1 MLLLQRAT
9 FSLACVAALVV
20 IVFAVTIPLD
30 LRGQA
35 LFGLTTIVVTLALNI
50 RKSRR
55 ITIALGLLSMAVTTR
70 YLYWRTTETLH
81 FRSPVEAAFGLGL
94 YLAELYAWAIL
105 ILGYVQTVWPLERP
119 VRPLAGESDTWPTVD
134 VFIPTY
140 NESLQIVQDTV
151 LAALSM
157 DYPRD
162 RFRVYVLDD
171 GRRPEFKAFAEAA
184 GALYITRTDNKHA
197 KAGNLNN
204 ALGETDGELVC
215 IFDADHIPTRAF
227 LQVTVG
233 WFQADPRLALLQT
246 PHHFYSPDPVQRN
259 LRTVKD
265 VPDEGALFYGV
276 VQPGNDF
283 WNAAFFCGSCAVI
296 RREALKE
303 TKGFAGETVTEDAH
317 TALKLQ
323 RRGWNSAYLDIRLAS
338 GLATERLALHIGQ
351 RARWA
356 RGMIQIFRVDN
367 PLFGPGLS
375 LAQRLC
381 YLNAM
386 LHFFFP
392 LPRIVFLTSPL
403 AFLLFG
409 QNIIFASAPM
419 IAAFAVPH
427 LVQSIATSN
436 RIQGQDRRAFWGEV
450 YESLLAFHLVVPT
463 IATLLNPKRGKF
475 NVTDKGGLLDKGYF
489 DAGLMWPHMAVVGL
503 LVLGLAAGV
512 AKLLV
517 GGFGVDLSTLLL
529 NASWTLFSLLILS
542 TALAVG
548 RETRQMRAY
557 VRVGARLPVILKF
570 GDGREVRAVTDEIS
584 MGGFAVSKVGPV
596 NTNQSIDVQLLCGAQ
611 WTAFPARIASA
622 TDETL
627 RIQFK
632 PMPIARHRELVV
644 AVMGRADA
652 WQPHGAPPSANPVAS
667 LIDLMR
673 ASASLIFWWSVKQP
687 EPYAQRPVVPSDE
700 GGKLTSVACALL
712 TGLALFAAPPP
723 ARAQPQAPAQIPV
736 QVPAVEAAPL
746 AGGVRE
752 VTVTLADMGV
762 RRPARLLGVNGEAGI
777 PFSLRRD
784 EVVTGA
790 SLVLNFA
797 YSPALLADLSQL
809 NVFINDEA
817 VASLPLTGEGA
828 KGTQVEI
835 PVEPALFL
843 TDNRLNLRFAGHYA
857 RGCEDPLHSSLW
869 VNVSNIR
876 SSLKLRLQRL
886 PLRPDLNQLPAP
898 FFDGGSGAETGLTL
912 PFVFPGSPSDDA
924 LRAAAAAASY
934 FGMAASYR
942 GARFPALIGGLP
954 TGEGVVF
961 AVAGDRIEGLVLPAI
976 SGPTLAVVA
985 NPRDPSSALLLVLG
999 RDPGEMRD
1007 AALTLAV
1014 GAKGLAG
1021 SIAALGAPTLT
1032 ARQPYDAPR
1041 WLRTDRKVRLGEIVD
1056 PATLQ
1061 TIGLP
1066 PGPVNAAFRVSPDL
1080 FLWPRTAAPLALR
1093 YRYPMGSWLNREE
1106 SRLDVSLNGRY
1117 LKSFK
1122 LDRQRGAD
1130 GLRSR
1135 LLEGFRLNDQDLSLP
1150 PYQLFGQNELQFYF
1164 DLKGHK
1170 TAACQGQQ
1178 PTNVRSGIDP
1188 DTTIDLTG
1196 GHHYTQLPNLAFFA
1210 SAGFPFTRMAD
1221 LSKTAVVMAP
1231 DPGVNE
1237 IEAFLGLMGRFG
1249 DATGAPVTRVRIV
1262 RNGDEAALR
1271 DHDVLLIGPTSLL
1284 TGDPRLMKA
1293 APFSVEGSRLR
1304 LRLTR
1309 LRDRVFSML
1318 GTALDNGEREAAGE
1332 VLVNAD
1338 TFSGMTSFRSPFGG
1352 ERVVVALISDR
1363 PERLPALVR
1372 KLADPLQ
1379 NAEVKGDL
1387 VIESDNTLSS
1397 FQVGSTFWAGTM
1409 PHVYR
1414 AAWWLSGHPVLLAL
1428 GLTGGVLVLAGPIFL
1443 FLRARERR
1451 RLRDVENS

>member
-1 MLLLQRAT
+1 MIQLLQRAA
-9 FSLACVAALVV
+9 FGLVCLAALVV
-20 IVFAVTIPLD
+20 IAFAVTLPLD
-30 LRGQA
+30 LRAQA
-35 LFGLTTIVVTLALNI
+35 IFGLTTIIVTLVLN
-50 RKSRR
+50 RRGSRR
-55 ITIALGLLSMAVTTR
+55 ITIALGLLSIAVSTR
-70 YLYWRTTETLH
+70 YLFWRTTETLH
-81 FRSPVEAAFGLGL
+81 FRSPIEAAFGLGL

-105 ILGYVQTVWPLERP
+105 VLGYVQTVWPLARP
-119 VRPLAGESDTWPTVD
+119 VRPLTGEADSWPIVD

-162 RFRVYVLDD
+162 RFRVYLLDD

-184 GALYITRTDNKHA
+184 GAVYITRDNNKHA

-204 ALGETDGELVC
+204 ALGMTDGELVC

-296 RREALKE
+296 RRAALNE
-303 TKGFAGETVTEDAH
+303 TNGFAGETVTEDAH

-367 PLFGPGLS
+367 PLTGPGLS

-409 QNIIFASAPM
+409 QNIIAASAPM

-427 LVQSIATSN
+427 LVQSITTSN

-450 YESLLAFHLVVPT
+450 YESLLAFHLVLPT
-463 IATLLNPKRGKF
+463 ITTLLNPKRGKF

-489 DAGLMWPHMAVVGL
+489 DARLMWPHMAVVGL
-503 LVLGLAAGV
+503 LVLGLVVGF
-512 AKLLV
+512 AKLML
-517 GGFGVDLSTLLL
+517 GGFGVNLGTLLL

-548 RETRQMRAY
+548 RESRQMRAY
-557 VRVGARLPVILKF
+557 VRVGAHLPVILKF
-570 GDGREVRAVTDEIS
+570 GDGREIRAETDEIS
-584 MGGFAVSKVGPV
+584 MGGFAVSKVGPTDR
-596 NTNQSIDVQLLCGAQ
+596 NHSIEAQLLCGSQ
-611 WTAFPARIASA
+611 WTTFPARIASV
-622 TDETL
+622 TGGTL

-632 PMPIARHRELVV
+632 PMPIAKHRELVV

-652 WQPHGAPPSANPVAS
+652 WQPHAAPPSANPIAS
-667 LIDLMR
+667 LIDLVR
-673 ASASLIFWWSVKQP
+673 ASASLVFWWSVKQP
-687 EPYAQRPVVPSDE
+687 EPYAQRPVTPDD
-700 GGKLTSVACALL
+700 GGAKTVSTLCALL
-712 TGLALFAAPPP
+712 ACLALFAVPSPVR
-723 ARAQPQAPAQIPV
+723 ARAQAPE
-736 QVPAVEAAPL
+736 PAPIA
-746 AGGVRE
+746 AGGGRE

-762 RRPARLLGVNGEAGI
+762 RRPIRLLGVNGEAGI
-777 PFSLRRD
+777 PFPLRRD

-790 SLVLNFA
+790 TLVMNFA
-797 YSPALLADLSQL
+797 YSPALLPDLSQL

-817 VASLPLTGEGA
+817 VASLPLTREGA
-828 KGTQVEI
+828 RGTELEI
-835 PVEPALFL
+835 PIEPALFL

-857 RGCEDPLHSSLW
+857 RGCEDPRHSSLW
-869 VNVSNIR
+869 ANVSNLR

-886 PLRPDLNQLPAP
+886 PVRPELNQLPAP
-898 FFDGGSGAETGLTL
+898 FFDAGSGPLTL
-912 PFVFPGSPSDDA
+912 PFAFAAAPSDDA
-924 LRAAAAAASY
+924 LRAAAATASY

-942 GARFPALIGGLP
+942 GFRFPVLIGGLP
-954 TGEGVVF
+954 PGDGVVF
-961 AVAGDRIEGLVLPAI
+961 GVGGDRIEGLTLPAI
-976 SGPTLAVVA
+976 GGPTLAIVV

-999 RDPGEMRD
+999 RNPAEMRD
-1007 AALTLAV
+1007 AALSLAV
-1014 GAKGLAG
+1014 AAKGLAG
-1021 SIAALGAPTLT
+1021 PVATLGPPSLAV
-1032 ARQPYDAPR
+1032 RQPYDAPR

-1061 TIGLP
+1061 TVGLP
-1066 PGPVNAAFRVSPDL
+1066 PAPVNASFRVAPDL
-1080 FLWPRTAAPLALR
+1080 FLWPRGGAPMSLR
-1093 YRYPMGSWLNREE
+1093 YRYPMGSWLNRAE
-1106 SRLDVSLNGRY
+1106 SRLDVSLNDRY

-1122 LDRQRGAD
+1122 LDHQTGAD
-1130 GLRSR
+1130 SLRTR
-1135 LLEGFRLNDQDLSLP
+1135 LMRGFTLNEQDVSLP

-1164 DLKGHK
+1164 DLKGHA

-1178 PTNVRSGIDP
+1178 PSNVRSGIDP

-1231 DPGVNE
+1231 NAGANE

-1262 RNGDEAALR
+1262 RDGDEAPLR
-1271 DHDVLLIGPTSLL
+1271 DRDVLLIGPTSLL
-1284 TGDPRLMKA
+1284 TGNPRLA
-1293 APFSVEGSRLR
+1293 DSAPFQVDGSRLR
-1304 LRLTR
+1304 LRLASF
-1309 LRDRVFSML
+1309 RDRAFSML
-1318 GTALDNGEREAAGE
+1318 GTPLDDGQRGAADD
-1332 VLVNAD
+1332 VLVNAE

-1352 ERVVVALISDR
+1352 DRVVVALLSDR
-1363 PERLPALVR
+1363 TERLPGLVR
-1372 KLADPLQ
+1372 RLADPTQ

-1397 FQVGSTFWAGTM
+1397 FRVGSTFWAGTM

-1414 AAWWLSGHPVLLAL
+1414 AAWWLSTHPVLLAL
-1428 GLTGGVLVLAGPIFL
+1428 ALAGAVLVLAGPIFL
-1443 FLRARERR
+1443 LLRAHERR
-1451 RLRDVENS
+1451 RLKGVEGP

>member
-9 FSLACVAALVV
+9 FGLVCLAALAV
-20 IVFAVTIPLD
+20 IALAVTLPLD
-30 LRGQA
+30 LRAQA
-35 LFGLTTIVVTLALNI
+35 IFGLATIVITLALN
-50 RKSRR
+50 RHGSRR
-55 ITIALGLLSMAVTTR
+55 VTIALSLLSIAVSTR
-70 YLYWRTTETLH
+70 YLYWRITETLH
-81 FRSPVEAAFGLGL
+81 FRSPIEAAFGLGL
-94 YLAELYAWAIL
+94 FLAELYAWAIL
-105 ILGYVQTVWPLERP
+105 VLGYVQTVWPLSRP
-119 VRPLAGESDTWPTVD
+119 VRSLAGEAVSWPTVD

-162 RFRVYVLDD
+162 RFRVYLLDD

-204 ALGETDGELVC
+204 ALGMSDGELVC

-233 WFQADPRLALLQT
+233 WFQADPKLALLQT

-303 TKGFAGETVTEDAH
+303 TNGFAGETVTEDAH

-367 PLFGPGLS
+367 PLTGPGLS

-427 LVQSIATSN
+427 LVQSISTSN
-436 RIQGQDRRAFWGEV
+436 RIQGHDRRAFWGEV

-463 IATLLNPKRGKF
+463 ITTLLNPKRGKF
-475 NVTDKGGLLDKGYF
+475 NVTEKGGLLDKGYF
-489 DAGLMWPHMAVVGL
+489 DARLMWPHMAVISL
-503 LVLGLAAGV
+503 LVLGLVVGV
-512 AKLLV
+512 AKLLL
-517 GGFGVDLSTLLL
+517 GGFGVNLGTLLL
-529 NASWTLFSLLILS
+529 NASWTLFSLLVLS

-557 VRVGARLPVILKF
+557 VRVGAHLPVILKF
-570 GDGREVRAVTDEIS
+570 ADGREVRTETDEIS

-596 NTNQSIDVQLLCGAQ
+596 DKNQAIDVQLLCGST
-611 WTAFPARIASA
+611 WTTFPARIAAVTGS
-622 TDETL
+622 TL

-632 PMPIARHRELVV
+632 SMPITRHRELVV

-652 WQPHGAPPSANPVAS
+652 WQPHGDPPSANPIAS
-667 LIDLMR
+667 LIDLVR
-673 ASASLIFWWSVKQP
+673 ASASLVFWWSVKQP
-687 EPYAQRPVVPSDE
+687 EPYAQRPVVQDE
-700 GGKLTSVACALL
+700 PAAKTISTLCALL
-712 TGLALFAAPPP
+712 ACLALFAIPAPAK
-723 ARAQPQAPAQIPV
+723 ARAQAPEAE
-736 QVPAVEAAPL
+736 PAPIAST
-746 AGGVRE
+746 GGRD

-762 RRPARLLGVNGEAGI
+762 RRPVRLLGVNGEAGI
-777 PFSLRRD
+777 PFVLRRD

-790 SLVLNFA
+790 TLVLNFA
-797 YSPALLADLSQL
+797 YSPALLPDLSQL

-817 VASLPLTGEGA
+817 VASLPLSREGA
-828 KGTQVEI
+828 KGTQIEI

-843 TDNRLNLRFAGHYA
+843 TENRLNLRFAGHYA
-857 RGCEDPLHSSLW
+857 RGCEDPRHSSLW
-869 VNVSNIR
+869 ANVSNLR

-886 PLRPDLNQLPAP
+886 PVRPELNQLPAP
-898 FFDGGSGAETGLTL
+898 FFDAGGGALTL
-912 PFVFPGSPSDDA
+912 PFVFAAAPSDDA
-924 LRAAAAAASY
+924 LRAAAATASY

-942 GARFPALIGGLP
+942 GFRFPTLIGGVP
-954 TGEGVVF
+954 PGEGVVF
-961 AVAGDRIEGLVLPAI
+961 ATAGDQIEGLTLPTI
-976 SGPTLAVVA
+976 SGPTLAIVA

-999 RDPGEMRD
+999 RGPAEMRD

-1014 GAKGLAG
+1014 AAKGLAG
-1021 SIAALGAPTLT
+1021 SVATLGAPRLA

-1061 TIGLP
+1061 TVGLP
-1066 PGPVNAAFRVSPDL
+1066 PAPVNAAFRAAPDL
-1080 FLWPRTAAPLALR
+1080 FLWPRGSAPMTLR
-1093 YRYPMGSWLNREE
+1093 YRYPMGSWLNRAE

-1122 LDRQRGAD
+1122 LDRQTGAD
-1130 GLRSR
+1130 SFRAR
-1135 LLEGFRLNDQDLSLP
+1135 LMQGFALNEQDVSLP

-1164 DLKGHK
+1164 DLKGHT

-1231 DPGVNE
+1231 NAGTNE

-1249 DATGAPVTRVRIV
+1249 DATGAPVTRLRIV
-1262 RNGDEAALR
+1262 RDGDEAALR
-1271 DHDVLLIGPTSLL
+1271 DHDLLLIGPTSLL
-1284 TGDPRLMKA
+1284 TGNERLMSG
-1293 APFSVEGSRLR
+1293 APFSVDGSRLR
-1304 LRLTR
+1304 LRLAS

-1318 GTALDNGEREAAGE
+1318 GTPLDDGQRGAADD
-1332 VLVNAD
+1332 VLVNVE
-1338 TFSGMTSFRSPFGG
+1338 TFSGMTSFRSPFSRD
-1352 ERVVVALISDR
+1352 RVVVALLSDR
-1363 PERLPALVR
+1363 TERLPQMVQR
-1372 KLADPLQ
+1372 LADSTH

-1387 VIESDNTLSS
+1387 VVESDNTLSS
-1397 FQVGSTFWAGTM
+1397 FRVGSTFWVGTM
-1409 PHVYR
+1409 PYAYR

-1428 GLTGGVLVLAGPIFL
+1428 ALAAAVLVLAGPIFL
-1443 FLRARERR
+1443 LLRGHERR
-1451 RLRDVENS
+1451 RLKDVEGS